1 MLVFQ
6 YIVNILKANEIF
18 YFLFLYISLTFG
30 MDFFPY
36 NTSQFELARFK
47 SSIVTS
53 VSGFCIEQCWSRV
66 RKTGIPRE
74 VSKSTHS

>member
-30 MDFFPY
+30 VDFFPY
-36 NTSQFELARFK
+36 NTSHFK